1 MITEAI
7 VNMSTLQDL
16 NQVLS
21 RKQDILANAAGDE
34 KQRKSGKKTARER
47 VALLLDE
54 GSFVEQGVLN
64 CEAGVVTGSGTVDGR
79 AVYVIAQDFAVMS
92 GAVGAK
98 QAKKIVKVL
107 ELARKTG
114 TPVVTMCDSNGA
126 RVGEGAAALEAYT
139 DIFAHMARLSGVV
152 PMITMVLGPC
162 VGTAAMMAELSDL
175 VIVAKPAGALL
186 AAGPQVLAS
195 TMGKNLTAEE
205 LGGGKTAVENG
216 AAHFACETEEE
227 SVELTKDLLA
237 VLPANNLEDASFSD
251 EEDMNRVVEGLKA
264 GADGA
269 EVIEKIA
276 DTGTV
281 IVAGEGYTQAVT
293 AFAKMA
299 GRTVAFVYTG
309 KGDICHKRME
319 KIARFVRFADCYNIP
334 VISLVD
340 STGLATPKTVEAQTA
355 VLKAASKLVYAYSEA
370 TTVKVTL
377 VIGNAIGAAYV
388 AMGGSAN
395 ADTIYAWPGAV
406 ISPMTGEAAIQV
418 MWKDQ
423 IRESTGDAVAAR
435 AELAAKYE
443 SEIAD
448 GVNAAVEGLV
458 DDVIDPADSRKM
470 VIAALELLSSKRDSN
485 PPKKHGNMPL

>member
-1 MITEAI
+1 
-7 VNMSTLQDL
+7 MSTLQDL

-21 RKQDILANAAGDE
+21 RKQEILDGNAAGVE
-34 KQRKSGKKTARER
+34 KQKKSGKLTARER
-47 VALLLDE
+47 VAMLLDE
-54 GSFVEQGVLN
+54 GSFVEQNMLGVD
-64 CEAGVVTGSGTVDGR
+64 AGVVTGSGTVDGR
-79 AVYVIAQDFAVMS
+79 AVYVFAQDFAVMN

-114 TPVVTMCDSNGA
+114 TPVVAMCDSNGA
-126 RVGEGAAALEAYT
+126 RVGEGAAALEAYA

-162 VGTAAMMAELSDL
+162 VGAAAMMAELSDL
-175 VIVAKPAGALL
+175 VFVAKPAGLVL
-186 AAGPQVLAS
+186 VAGPQVLAS
-195 TMGKNLTAEE
+195 TMGKDVKAEE
-205 LGGGKTAVENG
+205 LGGGKVAVENG

-227 SVELTKDLLA
+227 AFAQVKDVLA
-237 VLPANNLEDASFSD
+237 MLPSNNLEDSPFSI
-251 EEDMNRVVEGLKA
+251 EEDMNRLVEGLAA

-269 EVIEKIA
+269 DVIAKLA
-276 DTGTV
+276 DTDTV
-281 IVAGEGYTQAVT
+281 VEVGKGYTGAVT
-293 AFAKMA
+293 ALAKMA

-309 KGDICHKRME
+309 KGDTCSKRMK
-319 KIARFVRFADCYNIP
+319 KITRFVRFADCYNIP
-334 VISLVD
+334 VVSLVD
-340 STGLATPKTVEAQTA
+340 STGLNVAKCVEGQMET
-355 VLKAASKLVYAYSEA
+355 LKAASAMVYAYSEA

-395 ADTIYAWPGAV
+395 ADATYAWPGAV

-418 MWKDQ
+418 MWPEK
-423 IRESTGDAVAAR
+423 IKESKGDAVAAR

-443 SEIAD
+443 AEVAD
-448 GVNAAVEGLV
+448 GVNAAVEGLI

-470 VIAALELLSSKRDSN
+470 IIAALELLSSKRDSN